1 MSGSHDSL
9 SLASLGQFPVGSPQ
23 SGEGVWVRGVY
34 MDDCVCVRVL
44 GLVAMVTQSYRFRAR
59 DLKP

>member
-23 SGEGVWVRGVY
+23 SGEGVWVR
-34 MDDCVCVRVL
+34 DCVCVRVF
-44 GLVAMVTQSYRFRAR
+44 GSVAMVTQPYRFCAR